1 MQAIPLSNVVASLS
15 HALDLTE
22 GQPPGH
28 ALRSC
33 EIGMELGS
41 TLALSE
47 QDLSILY
54 YALLLKDAGC
64 SANAAPVSEA
74 FGSDDHPVK
83 RNLKTTNWPNVVAAG
98 WYVVRNVGLGRG
110 FGIKAGALLRVARG
124 GPKMAREF
132 TRIRCERGAD
142 IARRLG
148 FEEPVAEAIRALD
161 EHWDGSGH
169 PYGVAGHAIPLP
181 ARIACLAQTV
191 EVFLTEFGVPEA
203 MAMLERR
210 RGTWF
215 DPELVDI
222 VLGWSERAEFW
233 SRVVGISRPHDVETR
248 EPQGRLVHVDEE
260 GLNRVAEG
268 FADVIDAKSP
278 YTSRHSRNVALV
290 SRRLAERLGL
300 GPDVARRLH
309 RAGLLH
315 DIGKLGVSNQILD
328 KPGRLTE
335 EEYNQV
341 RKHPRYSREI
351 LDPVGAFGDVLAPA
365 CFHHERLDGTGYPW
379 GMRAEELDLPCRIV
393 AVADVYEA
401 LTATRPYRDSLPI
414 TKVREIMMSDAG
426 SALDGEVL
434 ECLFADPID
443 LDGPGDGAE
452 PPATERPPAR
462 ERIPA

>member
-33 EIGMELGS
+33 EIGMELGT

-83 RNLKTTNWPNVVAAG
+83 RNLKTTNWPNVVSAG

-110 FGIKAGALLRVARG
+110 FGIKASALLRVARG

-169 PYGVAGHAIPLP
+169 PYGVAGRAIPLP

-215 DPELVDI
+215 DPELVDV
-222 VLGWSERAEFW
+222 VLAWSGRDEFW
-233 SRVVGISRPHDVETR
+233 SRVLGISRPHDVEPR

-290 SRRLAERLGL
+290 SSRLADRLGL
-300 GPDVARRLH
+300 GPEVARRLY

-393 AVADVYEA
+393 AVSDVYEA

-414 TKVREIMMSDAG
+414 AKVREIMMADAG
-426 SALDGEVL
+426 SALDGAVL

-443 LDGPGDGAE
+443 LGGPGDGAE
-452 PPATERPPAR
+452 PPMTQRPPRR